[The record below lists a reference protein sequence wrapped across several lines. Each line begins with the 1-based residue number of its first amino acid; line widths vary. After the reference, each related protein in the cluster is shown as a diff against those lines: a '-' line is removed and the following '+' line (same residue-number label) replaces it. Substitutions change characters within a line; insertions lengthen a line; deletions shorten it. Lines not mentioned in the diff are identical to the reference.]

1 MLGLQGCSGSTTFS
15 SVLALNPGRS
25 WGARPTQPCSAGRG
39 RACPHLLWA
48 SLEFCSQLIML
59 GPQGPL
65 LLGVWETVCNNCFGC
80 QEVSKDIAPVQLGAS
95 TPGHALG
102 PMGTHSI
109 FWSSFTLSFAFHPA
123 LIGTLF
129 TYPSICSFIH
139 PLILSVHPSSHLPI
153 YPPFHMLLLMTQPGP
168 ILGCR
173 NKESSPMLPL
183 P

>member
-65 LLGVWETVCNNCFGC
+65 LLGVWETVCNRLLWLSRGLQRHCTC
-80 QEVSKDIAPVQLGAS
+80 PVGGQYPRSCPWAY
-95 TPGHALG
+95 GHSLNLLV
-102 PMGTHSI
+102 I
-109 FWSSFTLSFAFHPA
+109 
-123 LIGTLF
+123 
-129 TYPSICSFIH
+129 IH
-139 PLILSVHPSSHLPI
+139 PFICFPPSPHRHPIHLPI
-153 YPPFHMLLLMTQPGP
+153 HLFVHSSTHSVRPPIQP
-168 ILGCR
+168 
-173 NKESSPMLPL
+173 SAHLPTFSHAL
-183 P
+183 VDDSARPYTGL